1 MARTADIKVT
11 LADGAVARV
20 RVEAP
25 EGVADAPGT
34 PFGMTYEPAPVLALA
49 DDGFAE
55 DAARDLASLGR
66 SVASVSCEAREL
78 EGSDVAEAMSALGV
92 TQAHLLAG
100 GAGTRA
106 ARSLAEKSPH
116 RALSVACREEGEDG
130 SAFVRRA
137 AHTMDEAEPVRR
149 HRPLVVFED
158 GVAHVAPQI
167 EGVLVRTATLADEP
181 AILAMYDHLLDSC
194 DVPGQETCGWLR
206 GFWPL
211 PDDVSRRLHGG
222 VTRVAIDAG
231 EGEVDAHGESD
242 ASDAGPA
249 VLGAMSLDGDFGL
262 PGAEPDWEP
271 LRPGEFLTCHL
282 LATDPAARGRGVA
295 TALLAE
301 YAREAIARGCKALRI
316 NTSPESLSNRLYR
329 ELGFTLHAP
338 QWFPYEGLPI
348 TGWTNVYELRLDGP
362 AGGGEPA
369 APGMPVAADEPDASC
384 GSGVLDEPVVARE
397 SGVLDEPAAACEL
410 AAARESAA
418 AAEGSSACTLSDI
431 DFFGDDALCQRLVRA
446 SAWLLIGGA
455 ALAVALSV
463 VAGTGVIEEMRAL
476 PGDWGAAMWPL
487 AMAALS
493 AVALPVHEL
502 VHALFMRVLGGP
514 GTRVSFGYQAGML
527 YAGCPGLVLSKP
539 RFVVV
544 LLAPTVLVT
553 AALLGLGLVLGY
565 PFMTLWAAV
574 LHLSGCSGD
583 ILAAGTIL
591 RERACTHCRDTERG
605 IELLCERVG

>member
-11 LADGAVARV
+11 LADGAVACV
-20 RVEAP
+20 SVEAP

-34 PFGMTYEPAPVLALA
+34 PFGMTYEPAPVLALV
-49 DDGFAE
+49 DDGLAE

-66 SVASVSCEAREL
+66 SVATVSCEAREL

-92 TQAHLLAG
+92 TQAHLLVG
-100 GAGTRA
+100 GAGARA
-106 ARSLAEKSPH
+106 ARSLTEKSPH
-116 RALSVACREEGEDG
+116 RALSVACREEGEDA

-137 AHTMDEAEPVRR
+137 ARAMDEVEPVRR

-158 GVAHVAPQI
+158 GAAHVAPQV

-194 DVPGQETCGWLR
+194 DVPGRETCGWLR

-211 PDDVSRRLHGG
+211 PDDVSRRLHEG
-222 VTRVAIDAG
+222 VTWVAVDAG
-231 EGEVDAHGESD
+231 EGEADARRESG
-242 ASDAGPA
+242 ASDADPA
-249 VLGAMSLDGDFGL
+249 ILGAMSLDGDFGL
-262 PGAEPDWEP
+262 PGVEPDWEP
-271 LRPGEFLTCHL
+271 LGPGEFLTCHL

-362 AGGGEPA
+362 AEGGEPA
-369 APGMPVAADEPDASC
+369 APGMPVAADEPVASC
-384 GSGVLDEPVVARE
+384 GSGVLDELVTVC
-397 SGVLDEPAAACEL
+397 GPAAPCEP

-418 AAEGSSACTLSDI
+418 AAEGSSSRTLGDI
-431 DFFGDDALCQRLVRA
+431 DFFGDDALRQRLVRA

-455 ALAVALSV
+455 ALAVVLSV

-476 PGDWGAAMWPL
+476 PGDWGPALWPL

-493 AVALPVHEL
+493 VVALPVHEL

-514 GTRVSFGYQAGML
+514 GTRVSFGCQAGML
-527 YAGCPGLVLSKP
+527 YAGCPGLVLSKA
-539 RFVVV
+539 RFVAV

-583 ILAAGTIL
+583 ILAAGAIL

-605 IELLCERVG
+605 VELLCERVG

>member
-11 LADGAVARV
+11 LADGAAARV

-25 EGVADAPGT
+25 ESVADAPGT
-34 PFGMTYEPAPVLALA
+34 PFGMTYEPAPVVALA

-66 SVASVSCEAREL
+66 SVATVSCEAREL
-78 EGSDVAEAMSALGV
+78 EGPDVAEAMSALGV

-100 GAGTRA
+100 DAGARA
-106 ARSLAEKSPH
+106 ARSLTEKNPH
-116 RALSVACREEGEDG
+116 RALSVACREEGEDA
-130 SAFVRRA
+130 SAFVRRV
-137 AHTMDEAEPVRR
+137 AHAMDEAEPVRR

-158 GVAHVAPQI
+158 GAAHVAPQI
-167 EGVLVRTATLADEP
+167 EGVLVRPATLADEP

-211 PDDVSRRLHGG
+211 PDDVSRRLHEG
-222 VTRVAIDAG
+222 VTWVAVDAG
-231 EGEVDAHGESD
+231 EGEADARGEGDSSG
-242 ASDAGPA
+242 AAPA

-262 PGAEPDWEP
+262 PGTEPDWEP
-271 LRPGEFLTCHL
+271 LGPGEFLTCHL

-301 YAREAIARGCKALRI
+301 YTREAIARGCKALRI

-338 QWFPYEGLPI
+338 QWFPYEGLSI
-348 TGWTNVYELRLDGP
+348 TGWTNVYELRLD
-362 AGGGEPA
+362 
-369 APGMPVAADEPDASC
+369 
-384 GSGVLDEPVVARE
+384 
-397 SGVLDEPAAACEL
+397 
-410 AAARESAA
+410 A
-418 AAEGSSACTLSDI
+418 AAEGSPMRTLGDI
-431 DFFGDDALCQRLVRA
+431 DFFGDDALRQRLVRA

-463 VAGTGVIEEMRAL
+463 VTGTGVIEEMRAL

-493 AVALPVHEL
+493 VVALPVHEL

-539 RFVVV
+539 RFVTV
-544 LLAPTVLVT
+544 LLAPAVLVT
-553 AALLGLGLVLGY
+553 AALLGLGLALGY

-583 ILAAGTIL
+583 ILAAAAIL
-591 RERACTHCRDTERG
+591 RERSCTHCRDTERG
-605 IELLCERVG
+605 VELLCKRVG

>member
-11 LADGAVARV
+11 LANGAVARV

-49 DDGFAE
+49 DDELAE
-55 DAARDLASLGR
+55 DVARGLVSLGR
-66 SVASVSCEAREL
+66 SVATVSCEAREL
-78 EGSDVAEAMSALGV
+78 EGPDVAEAMSVLGV

-100 GAGTRA
+100 GAGARA

-116 RALSVACREEGEDG
+116 RALSVACREEGEDA

-137 AHTMDEAEPVRR
+137 ARAMDETEPVRR

-158 GVAHVAPQI
+158 GVAHVVPQI

-211 PDDVSRRLHGG
+211 PDDVSRRLREG
-222 VTRVAIDAG
+222 VTWVAVDAG
-231 EGEVDAHGESD
+231 EGEADARGEGD

-271 LRPGEFLTCHL
+271 LGPGEFLTCHL

-301 YAREAIARGCKALRI
+301 YAREAIARGCKALRL

-329 ELGFTLHAP
+329 ELGFVLHAP

-362 AGGGEPA
+362 AESGEPA
-369 APGMPVAADEPDASC
+369 APGMPVAAGEPDASC
-384 GSGVLDEPVVARE
+384 GSGVLDEPSAACE
-397 SGVLDEPAAACEL
+397 SAAPCEPAAVTE
-410 AAARESAA
+410 ES
-418 AAEGSSACTLSDI
+418 STRTLGDI
-431 DFFGDDALCQRLVRA
+431 DFFGDDALRQRLVRA

-476 PGDWGAAMWPL
+476 PGGGGGALWPL

-493 AVALPVHEL
+493 VAALPVHEL

-539 RFVVV
+539 RFVAV
-544 LLAPTVLVT
+544 LLAPAVLVT

-583 ILAAGTIL
+583 ILAAGAIL

-605 IELLCERVG
+605 VELLCERVG

>member
-11 LADGAVARV
+11 LADGVVARV
-20 RVEAP
+20 SVEAP

-34 PFGMTYEPAPVLALA
+34 PFGVTYEPAPVVALV
-49 DDGFAE
+49 DDGLAE
-55 DAARDLASLGR
+55 DAARGLASLGR
-66 SVASVSCEAREL
+66 SVATVSCEAREL
-78 EGSDVAEAMSALGV
+78 EGPDVAEAMSALGV

-106 ARSLAEKSPH
+106 ARSLAERGPH
-116 RALSVACREEGEDG
+116 RTLSVACREEGEDA
-130 SAFVRRA
+130 SAFMRRA
-137 AHTMDEAEPVRR
+137 ARAMDEAEPSRR

-158 GVAHVAPQI
+158 GAAHVAPRV
-167 EGVLVRTATLADEP
+167 EGVLVRPATLADEP
-181 AILAMYDHLLDSC
+181 AALAMYDHLLDSC
-194 DVPGQETCGWLR
+194 DVPGRETCGWRR

-211 PDDVSRRLHGG
+211 PDDVSRRLREG
-222 VTRVAIDAG
+222 TTWVAVDVG
-231 EGEVDAHGESD
+231 EGDPDARWESD

-262 PGAEPDWEP
+262 PGAEPDWE
-271 LRPGEFLTCHL
+271 LLEPGEFLTCHL
-282 LATDPAARGRGVA
+282 LATDPAARGHGVA

-316 NTSPESLSNRLYR
+316 NTSPESLSNRLYH

-362 AGGGEPA
+362 TEGGESA
-369 APGMPVAADEPDASC
+369 APGAP
-384 GSGVLDEPVVARE
+384 R
-397 SGVLDEPAAACEL
+397 EPAAATGGPSV
-410 AAARESAA
+410 R
-418 AAEGSSACTLSDI
+418 TLGDI
-431 DFFGDDALCQRLVRA
+431 DFFGDAALRQRLVRV
-446 SAWLLIGGA
+446 SVWLLLGGA
-455 ALAVALSV
+455 ALAVTLSV
-463 VAGTGVIEEMRAL
+463 VAGVGVIEEMLAL
-476 PGDWGAAMWPL
+476 PGDWGAVMWPL
-487 AMAALS
+487 AMIALS
-493 AVALPVHEL
+493 VVALPVHEL
-502 VHALFMRVLGGP
+502 VHALLMRVLGGP

-539 RFVVV
+539 RFVAV
-544 LLAPTVLVT
+544 LLAPAVLVT

-565 PFMTLWAAV
+565 PFMTIWAAV

-583 ILAAGTIL
+583 ILAADAIL

-605 IELLCERVG
+605 VELLCGRVG

>member
-11 LADGAVARV
+11 LANGAVARV
-20 RVEAP
+20 CVEAP

-49 DDGFAE
+49 DDGLAE
-55 DAARDLASLGR
+55 DIARDLASLGR
-66 SVASVSCEAREL
+66 SVASMSCEAREL
-78 EGSDVAEAMSALGV
+78 EGPDVAEAMSALGV

-100 GAGTRA
+100 GAGARV
-106 ARSLAEKSPH
+106 ARSFAEESPH
-116 RALSVACREEGEDG
+116 RALSVACREEGEDA

-137 AHTMDEAEPVRR
+137 ARAMDEAEPVRR

-158 GVAHVAPQI
+158 GVARVAPQI
-167 EGVLVRTATLADEP
+167 EGILVRPATLADEP

-194 DVPGQETCGWLR
+194 DVPGRETCGWLR

-211 PDDVSRRLHGG
+211 PDDVSRRLHEG
-222 VTRVAIDAG
+222 VTWVAVDVGEDEADARR
-231 EGEVDAHGESD
+231 ESD
-242 ASDAGPA
+242 ASDAAPA

-271 LRPGEFLTCHL
+271 LGPGEFLTCHL
-282 LATDPAARGRGVA
+282 LATDPVARGRGVA

-362 AGGGEPA
+362 AEGGEPA
-369 APGMPVAADEPDASC
+369 APGMSVAADEPAASC
-384 GSGVLDEPVVARE
+384 G
-397 SGVLDEPAAACEL
+397 SGVLDEPAAACEP
-410 AAARESAA
+410 AAPCEPAAVTEES
-418 AAEGSSACTLSDI
+418 STRTLGDI
-431 DFFGDDALCQRLVRA
+431 DFFGDDALRQRLVRA

-476 PGDWGAAMWPL
+476 PGDWGAALWPL

-493 AVALPVHEL
+493 VAALPVHEL

-539 RFVVV
+539 RFVAV

-583 ILAAGTIL
+583 ILAAGAIL
-591 RERACTHCRDTERG
+591 RERACTQCRDTERG
-605 IELLCERVG
+605 VELLCERVG

>member
-11 LADGAVARV
+11 LAYGAVARV
-20 RVEAP
+20 SVEAP

-34 PFGMTYEPAPVLALA
+34 PFGVTYEPAPVVALV
-49 DDGFAE
+49 DDGLAE
-55 DAARDLASLGR
+55 AAARDLASLGR
-66 SVASVSCEAREL
+66 SVATVSCEAREL

-106 ARSLAEKSPH
+106 ARSLAERSPH
-116 RALSVACREEGEDG
+116 RALSVACREEGEDA
-130 SAFVRRA
+130 SAFVRRS
-137 AHTMDEAEPVRR
+137 AHAMDEAEPSRR
-149 HRPLVVFED
+149 HRPLVEFED
-158 GVAHVAPQI
+158 GAARVAPRV
-167 EGVLVRTATLADEP
+167 EGVLVRPATLADEP
-181 AILAMYDHLLDSC
+181 AALAMYDHLLDSC
-194 DVPGQETCGWLR
+194 NVPGRETCGWRR

-211 PDDVSRRLHGG
+211 PDDVSRRLREGA
-222 VTRVAIDAG
+222 TWVAVDAG
-231 EGEVDAHGESD
+231 EGEADARRESD

-271 LRPGEFLTCHL
+271 LGPGGFLTCHL
-282 LATDPAARGRGVA
+282 LATDPAARGHGVA

-316 NTSPESLSNRLYR
+316 NTSPESLSNCLYH

-362 AGGGEPA
+362 AESGEPDAPA
-369 APGMPVAADEPDASC
+369 AP
-384 GSGVLDEPVVARE
+384 R
-397 SGVLDEPAAACEL
+397 EPAAATGEPS
-410 AAARESAA
+410 AR
-418 AAEGSSACTLSDI
+418 TLGDI
-431 DFFGDDALCQRLVRA
+431 DFFGDDALRQRLVYV
-446 SAWLLIGGA
+446 SVWLLLGGA
-455 ALAVALSV
+455 ALAVTLSV
-463 VAGTGVIEEMRAL
+463 VAGAGVIEEMLAL
-476 PGDWGAAMWPL
+476 PGDWGAVMWPL
-487 AMAALS
+487 AVIALS
-493 AVALPVHEL
+493 VVALPVHEL
-502 VHALFMRVLGGP
+502 VHALLMRVLGGP

-539 RFVVV
+539 RFVAV
-544 LLAPTVLVT
+544 LLAPAVLVT

-565 PFMTLWAAV
+565 PFMTIWAAV

-583 ILAAGTIL
+583 ILAAGSIL

-605 IELLCERVG
+605 VELLCGRVG

>member
-11 LADGAVARV
+11 LADGAVVCV

-34 PFGMTYEPAPVLALA
+34 PFGMTYEPAPVVVLA
-49 DDGFAE
+49 DDELAE

-66 SVASVSCEAREL
+66 SVATVSCEAREL
-78 EGSDVAEAMSALGV
+78 EGPDVAEAMSALGV

-100 GAGTRA
+100 GSGTRA
-106 ARSLAEKSPH
+106 VRSLAEKSPH
-116 RALSVACREEGEDG
+116 RALSVACREEGEDA

-137 AHTMDEAEPVRR
+137 ARAMDEAEPSRR

-158 GVAHVAPQI
+158 GTAHVAPRV
-167 EGVLVRTATLADEP
+167 EGVLVRPATLADEP

-194 DVPGQETCGWLR
+194 DVPGRETCGWLR

-211 PDDVSRRLHGG
+211 PDDVSRRLHEG
-222 VTRVAIDAG
+222 VTWVAVDVGEDEADARR
-231 EGEVDAHGESD
+231 ESD
-242 ASDAGPA
+242 ASDAGLA

-262 PGAEPDWEP
+262 PGTEPDWEQ
-271 LRPGEFLTCHL
+271 LGPGEFLTCHL

-348 TGWTNVYELRLDGP
+348 TGWTNVYELCLDGP
-362 AGGGEPA
+362 AEGSEPA
-369 APGMPVAADEPDASC
+369 APSMPVAAGESDASC
-384 GSGVLDEPVVARE
+384 GSGVLDEPSAACE
-397 SGVLDEPAAACEL
+397 SAAPCEPAAATE
-410 AAARESAA
+410 E
-418 AAEGSSACTLSDI
+418 SSARTLGDI
-431 DFFGDDALCQRLVRA
+431 DFFGDDALRQRLVRT

-476 PGDWGAAMWPL
+476 PGDWGAALWPL
-487 AMAALS
+487 AMVALS
-493 AVALPVHEL
+493 VVALPVHEL

-539 RFVVV
+539 RFVAV

-583 ILAAGTIL
+583 ILAAGAIL

-605 IELLCERVG
+605 VELLCERVG

>member
-34 PFGMTYEPAPVLALA
+34 PFGVTYEPAPVFALV
-49 DDGFAE
+49 DDGLAE

-78 EGSDVAEAMSALGV
+78 EGPDVAEAMSALGV

-106 ARSLAEKSPH
+106 ARSLAERSPH
-116 RALSVACREEGEDG
+116 RALSVACRKEGEDA

-137 AHTMDEAEPVRR
+137 AHAMDEAEPVRR

-211 PDDVSRRLHGG
+211 PDDVSRRLHEG
-222 VTRVAIDAG
+222 VTWVAVDAG

-242 ASDAGPA
+242 ASDAGLA

-348 TGWTNVYELRLDGP
+348 TGWTNVYELRLDGL
-362 AGGGEPA
+362 AEGDEPA
-369 APGMPVAADEPDASC
+369 VLGMPVAADEPIASC
-384 GSGVLDEPVVARE
+384 GPGVLDEPVA
-397 SGVLDEPAAACEL
+397 SCEPAAA
-410 AAARESAA
+410 REPAA
-418 AAEGSSACTLSDI
+418 AAEGSPTRTLGDI
-431 DFFGDDALCQRLVRA
+431 DFFGDDALCQRLARA

-455 ALAVALSV
+455 VLAVALSV

-493 AVALPVHEL
+493 VVALPVHEL

-527 YAGCPGLVLSKP
+527 YAGCPGLVLSKS
-539 RFVVV
+539 RFVVI

-583 ILAAGTIL
+583 ILAAGAIL

-605 IELLCERVG
+605 VELLCERVG

>member
-34 PFGMTYEPAPVLALA
+34 PFGMTHEPAPVLALT
-49 DDGFAE
+49 DDELAE
-55 DAARDLASLGR
+55 DAACDLASLGR
-66 SVASVSCEAREL
+66 SVATVSCEAREL
-78 EGSDVAEAMSALGV
+78 EGPDVAEAMSALGV

-100 GAGTRA
+100 GTGARA

-116 RALSVACREEGEDG
+116 RALSVACREEGEDA

-137 AHTMDEAEPVRR
+137 VRAMDEAEPTRR

-158 GVAHVAPQI
+158 GAAHVAPRV

-211 PDDVSRRLHGG
+211 PDDVSRRLHEG
-222 VTRVAIDAG
+222 VTWVAVDAG
-231 EGEVDAHGESD
+231 EGEADAHRESD

-249 VLGAMSLDGDFGL
+249 ILGAMSLDGDFGL

-271 LRPGEFLTCHL
+271 LGPGEFLTCHL

-362 AGGGEPA
+362 AEGGEPA
-369 APGMPVAADEPDASC
+369 APGMPVAADEPVAAC
-384 GSGVLDEPVVARE
+384 GSGVL
-397 SGVLDEPAAACEL
+397 GKPAAACE
-410 AAARESAA
+410 SAA
-418 AAEGSSACTLSDI
+418 PCEPAAVTEGSSARTLGDI
-431 DFFGDDALCQRLVRA
+431 DFFGDDALRQRLVRA
-446 SAWLLIGGA
+446 SVWLLIGGA
-455 ALAVALSV
+455 ALAVVLSV
-463 VAGTGVIEEMRAL
+463 VADTGVIEEMRAL
-476 PGDWGAAMWPL
+476 PGDWDAAMWPL

-493 AVALPVHEL
+493 VVALPVHEL

-539 RFVVV
+539 RFVAV

-583 ILAAGTIL
+583 ILAAGAIL

-605 IELLCERVG
+605 VELLCERVG

>member
-34 PFGMTYEPAPVLALA
+34 PFGMTYEPAPVVALA
-49 DDGFAE
+49 DDGLAE
-55 DAARDLASLGR
+55 DVARDLASLGR
-66 SVASVSCEAREL
+66 SVATVSCEARVL
-78 EGSDVAEAMSALGV
+78 EGPDVAEAMSALGA
-92 TQAHLLAG
+92 TQAHLLAE
-100 GAGTRA
+100 GAGARA

-116 RALSVACREEGEDG
+116 RALSVVCREEGEDT

-137 AHTMDEAEPVRR
+137 ARAMDEAEPVRR

-158 GVAHVAPQI
+158 GAAHVTPRV

-211 PDDVSRRLHGG
+211 PDDVSRRLHEG
-222 VTRVAIDAG
+222 VTWVAVDAE
-231 EGEVDAHGESD
+231 EGEADAHGEGDS
-242 ASDAGPA
+242 SGAGPA

-271 LRPGEFLTCHL
+271 LDPGEFLTCHL

-362 AGGGEPA
+362 AESGEPA
-369 APGMPVAADEPDASC
+369 VPAAPREPVAACEP
-384 GSGVLDEPVVARE
+384 
-397 SGVLDEPAAACEL
+397 GVLDEPAAPCEP
-410 AAARESAA
+410 AAATGESPMH
-418 AAEGSSACTLSDI
+418 TLGDI
-431 DFFGDDALCQRLVRA
+431 DFFGDDALRQRLVRA

-463 VAGTGVIEEMRAL
+463 VAGAGVIEEMRAL

-493 AVALPVHEL
+493 IVALPVHEL

-539 RFVVV
+539 RFVTV
-544 LLAPTVLVT
+544 LLAPAVLVT
-553 AALLGLGLVLGY
+553 AALLGLGLALGY

-583 ILAAGTIL
+583 ILAAGAIL

-605 IELLCERVG
+605 VELLCERVG

>member
-1 MARTADIKVT
+1 M
-11 LADGAVARV
+11 

-34 PFGMTYEPAPVLALA
+34 PFGMTYEPAPVVALV
-49 DDGFAE
+49 DDGLAE
-55 DAARDLASLGR
+55 DIARDLASLGR

-78 EGSDVAEAMSALGV
+78 EGPDVAEAMSALGV

-100 GAGTRA
+100 GAGARA

-116 RALSVACREEGEDG
+116 RALSVACREEGEDA

-137 AHTMDEAEPVRR
+137 ARAMDEAEPSRR

-158 GVAHVAPQI
+158 GTAHVAPRV
-167 EGVLVRTATLADEP
+167 EGVLVRPATLADEP

-194 DVPGQETCGWLR
+194 DVPGRETCGWLR

-211 PDDVSRRLHGG
+211 PDDVSRRLHEG
-222 VTRVAIDAG
+222 VTWVAVDVG
-231 EGEVDAHGESD
+231 EGEADPRRESD

-271 LRPGEFLTCHL
+271 LGPGEFLTCHL
-282 LATDPAARGRGVA
+282 LATDPVARGRGVA

-362 AGGGEPA
+362 AEGGEPA
-369 APGMPVAADEPDASC
+369 APSMAVAADEPVASC
-384 GSGVLDEPVVARE
+384 GSAAACDPAAPR
-397 SGVLDEPAAACEL
+397 EPAAAT
-410 AAARESAA
+410 
-418 AAEGSSACTLSDI
+418 EGSSARTLGDI
-431 DFFGDDALCQRLVRA
+431 DFFGDDALRQRLVRA
-446 SAWLLIGGA
+446 SARLLIGGA

-463 VAGTGVIEEMRAL
+463 VTGTGVIEEMRAL
-476 PGDWGAAMWPL
+476 PGDWGAALWPL

-493 AVALPVHEL
+493 VAALPVHEL

-539 RFVVV
+539 RFVAV

-583 ILAAGTIL
+583 ILAAGAIL

-605 IELLCERVG
+605 VELLCERVG

>member
-20 RVEAP
+20 SVEAP
-25 EGVADAPGT
+25 EGVANAPGT
-34 PFGMTYEPAPVLALA
+34 PFGVTYEPAPVVALV
-49 DDGFAE
+49 DDGLAE
-55 DAARDLASLGR
+55 AAARDLVSLRR

-78 EGSDVAEAMSALGV
+78 EGSDVAEVMSALGV
-92 TQAHLLAG
+92 TQAHLMAG

-106 ARSLAEKSPH
+106 ARSLAERSPH
-116 RALSVACREEGEDG
+116 RALSVACLEEGEDA
-130 SAFVRRA
+130 SAFVRRS
-137 AHTMDEAEPVRR
+137 AHAMDEAEPSRR

-158 GVAHVAPQI
+158 GAAHVAPRVG
-167 EGVLVRTATLADEP
+167 GVLVRPATLADEP
-181 AILAMYDHLLDSC
+181 AALAMYDHLLDSC
-194 DVPGQETCGWLR
+194 DVPGRETCGWRR

-211 PDDVSRRLHGG
+211 PDDVSRRLREG
-222 VTRVAIDAG
+222 VTWVAVDAG
-231 EGEVDAHGESD
+231 KGKADARREGDVSG
-242 ASDAGPA
+242 AGPA

-271 LRPGEFLTCHL
+271 LGPGEFLTCHL

-316 NTSPESLSNRLYR
+316 NTSPESLSNCLYH

-362 AGGGEPA
+362 AESGEPDAPGAAAASRELAAPA
-369 APGMPVAADEPDASC
+369 AP
-384 GSGVLDEPVVARE
+384 R
-397 SGVLDEPAAACEL
+397 EPAAATGEPS
-410 AAARESAA
+410 AR
-418 AAEGSSACTLSDI
+418 TLGDI
-431 DFFGDDALCQRLVRA
+431 DFFGDDALRQRLVYV
-446 SAWLLIGGA
+446 SVWLLLGGA
-455 ALAVALSV
+455 ALAVTLSV
-463 VAGTGVIEEMRAL
+463 VAGAGVIEEMLAL
-476 PGDWGAAMWPL
+476 PGDWGAVMWPL
-487 AMAALS
+487 AMIALS
-493 AVALPVHEL
+493 VAALPVHEL
-502 VHALFMRVLGGP
+502 VHALLMRVLGGP

-539 RFVVV
+539 RFVAV
-544 LLAPTVLVT
+544 LLAPAVLVT

-565 PFMTLWAAV
+565 PFMTIWAAV

-583 ILAAGTIL
+583 ILAAGSIL

-605 IELLCERVG
+605 VELLCGRVG

>member
-20 RVEAP
+20 SVEAP

-34 PFGMTYEPAPVLALA
+34 PFGVTYEPAPVVALV
-49 DDGFAE
+49 DDGLAE
-55 DAARDLASLGR
+55 DAARGLASLGR
-66 SVASVSCEAREL
+66 SVATVSCEAREL
-78 EGSDVAEAMSALGV
+78 EGPDVAEAMSALGV

-106 ARSLAEKSPH
+106 ARSLAERGPH
-116 RALSVACREEGEDG
+116 RTLSVACREEGEDA
-130 SAFVRRA
+130 SAFVRLAARA
-137 AHTMDEAEPVRR
+137 MDEAEPSRR

-158 GVAHVAPQI
+158 GAAHVAPRV
-167 EGVLVRTATLADEP
+167 EGVLVRPATLADEP
-181 AILAMYDHLLDSC
+181 AALAMYDHLLDSC
-194 DVPGQETCGWLR
+194 DVTGRETCGWRR

-211 PDDVSRRLHGG
+211 PDDVSRRLREG
-222 VTRVAIDAG
+222 TTWVAVDVG
-231 EGEVDAHGESD
+231 EGDPDARRESD

-262 PGAEPDWEP
+262 PVAEPDWE
-271 LRPGEFLTCHL
+271 LLEPGEFLTCHL
-282 LATDPAARGRGVA
+282 LATDPAARGHGVA

-316 NTSPESLSNRLYR
+316 NTSPESLSNCLYH

-362 AGGGEPA
+362 TEGGESAAPGAPREPA
-369 APGMPVAADEPDASC
+369 APRELDAPAAP
-384 GSGVLDEPVVARE
+384 R
-397 SGVLDEPAAACEL
+397 EPAAATGGPSV
-410 AAARESAA
+410 R
-418 AAEGSSACTLSDI
+418 TLGDI
-431 DFFGDDALCQRLVRA
+431 DFFGDAALRQRLVRV
-446 SAWLLIGGA
+446 SVWLLLGGA
-455 ALAVALSV
+455 ALAVTLSV
-463 VAGTGVIEEMRAL
+463 VAGAGVIEEMMAL
-476 PGDWGAAMWPL
+476 PGDWGAVMWPL
-487 AMAALS
+487 AMIALS
-493 AVALPVHEL
+493 VVALPVHEL
-502 VHALFMRVLGGP
+502 VHALLMRVLGGP

-539 RFVVV
+539 RFVAV
-544 LLAPTVLVT
+544 LLAPAVLVT

-565 PFMTLWAAV
+565 PFMTIWAAV

-583 ILAAGTIL
+583 ILAADAIL

-605 IELLCERVG
+605 VELLCGRVG

>member
-11 LADGAVARV
+11 FADGAVARV

-34 PFGMTYEPAPVLALA
+34 PFGVTYEPTPVFALV
-49 DDGFAE
+49 DDELAE

-66 SVASVSCEAREL
+66 SVATVSCEAREL
-78 EGSDVAEAMSALGV
+78 VGSDVAEAMSALGV

-100 GAGTRA
+100 DAGTRA
-106 ARSLAEKSPH
+106 ARSLAERSPH
-116 RALSVACREEGEDG
+116 RALSVACREEGEDA
-130 SAFVRRA
+130 SAFVHRA
-137 AHTMDEAEPVRR
+137 ARAMDEAEPVRR

-158 GVAHVAPQI
+158 GAAHVAPQV

-194 DVPGQETCGWLR
+194 DVPGRETCGWLR

-211 PDDVSRRLHGG
+211 PDDVSRRLHEG
-222 VTRVAIDAG
+222 VTWVAVGAR
-231 EGEVDAHGESD
+231 EGEAVARREGD
-242 ASDAGPA
+242 ASDAAPA

-271 LRPGEFLTCHL
+271 LGSGEFLACHL
-282 LATDPAARGRGVA
+282 LATDPAARGHGVA

-301 YAREAIARGCKALRI
+301 YAREAIARGCKVLRI

-362 AGGGEPA
+362 AEGSKPA
-369 APGMPVAADEPDASC
+369 APGMPVAADEPVASC
-384 GSGVLDEPVVARE
+384 GSGVF
-397 SGVLDEPAAACEL
+397 DEPAAAC
-410 AAARESAA
+410 ESAA
-418 AAEGSSACTLSDI
+418 AAEGSPTRTLGDI
-431 DFFGDDALCQRLVRA
+431 DFFGDDALRQRLVRA

-455 ALAVALSV
+455 ALAVVLSV

-487 AMAALS
+487 AMATLS
-493 AVALPVHEL
+493 VVALPVHEL

-527 YAGCPGLVLSKP
+527 YAGCPGLVLSKA
-539 RFVVV
+539 RFVAV

-583 ILAAGTIL
+583 ILAAGAIL

>member
-1 MARTADIKVT
+1 MTRTADIKVT
-11 LADGAVARV
+11 LADGAAARV
-20 RVEAP
+20 RVEVP

-34 PFGMTYEPAPVLALA
+34 PFGMTYEPAPVVALA

-66 SVASVSCEAREL
+66 SVATVSCEAREL
-78 EGSDVAEAMSALGV
+78 EGPDVAEAMSALGV

-100 GAGTRA
+100 DAGARA
-106 ARSLAEKSPH
+106 ARSLTEKSPH
-116 RALSVACREEGEDG
+116 RALSVACREEGEDA
-130 SAFVRRA
+130 SAFARRA
-137 AHTMDEAEPVRR
+137 ARAMDEAEPMRR

-158 GVAHVAPQI
+158 GAAHVAPQI
-167 EGVLVRTATLADEP
+167 GGVLVRPATLADEP

-211 PDDVSRRLHGG
+211 PDDVSHRLHEG
-222 VTRVAIDAG
+222 VTWVAVDAG
-231 EGEVDAHGESD
+231 EGEADDRGGSD
-242 ASDAGPA
+242 ASGAAPA

-271 LRPGEFLTCHL
+271 LGPGEFLTCHL

-362 AGGGEPA
+362 AEGGEPA
-369 APGMPVAADEPDASC
+369 APGMPVAADEPVASC
-384 GSGVLDEPVVARE
+384 GSGVFDEPV
-397 SGVLDEPAAACEL
+397 AACEL
-410 AAARESAA
+410 AAARESATA
-418 AAEGSSACTLSDI
+418 AGGSPTRILGDI

-493 AVALPVHEL
+493 VVALPVHEL

-527 YAGCPGLVLSKP
+527 YAGCPGLVLSKA
-539 RFVVV
+539 RFVAV

-553 AALLGLGLVLGY
+553 AALLGLGLVFGY

-583 ILAAGTIL
+583 ILAAGAIL

>member
-11 LADGAVARV
+11 LADDAVARV

-34 PFGMTYEPAPVLALA
+34 PFGMTYEPAPVVALV
-49 DDGFAE
+49 DDGLAE
-55 DAARDLASLGR
+55 DIARDLASLGR

-78 EGSDVAEAMSALGV
+78 EGPDVAEAMSALGV

-100 GAGTRA
+100 GAGARA
-106 ARSLAEKSPH
+106 ARSLAKKSPH
-116 RALSVACREEGEDG
+116 RVLSVACREEGEDA

-137 AHTMDEAEPVRR
+137 ARAMDEAEPTRR

-158 GVAHVAPQI
+158 GAAHVAPRV

-211 PDDVSRRLHGG
+211 PDDVSRRLHEG
-222 VTRVAIDAG
+222 VTWVAVDAG
-231 EGEVDAHGESD
+231 EGEADAHRESD

-271 LRPGEFLTCHL
+271 LGPGEFLTCHL

-362 AGGGEPA
+362 AEGGEPA
-369 APGMPVAADEPDASC
+369 APGMPAAADEPAAPCESAAAC
-384 GSGVLDEPVVARE
+384 EPAAPC
-397 SGVLDEPAAACEL
+397 EPAAATE
-410 AAARESAA
+410 ES
-418 AAEGSSACTLSDI
+418 STRTLGDI
-431 DFFGDDALCQRLVRA
+431 DFFGDDALRQRLVRA

-476 PGDWGAAMWPL
+476 PGDWDAAMWPL

-493 AVALPVHEL
+493 VVALPVHEL

-539 RFVVV
+539 RFVAV

-583 ILAAGTIL
+583 ILAAGAIL

-605 IELLCERVG
+605 VELLCERVG

>member
-11 LADGAVARV
+11 LANGAVARV

-49 DDGFAE
+49 DDELAE

-66 SVASVSCEAREL
+66 SVATVSCEAREL

-100 GAGTRA
+100 GAGARA
-106 ARSLAEKSPH
+106 ARSLAERSPH
-116 RALSVACREEGEDG
+116 RALSVACREEGEDA

-137 AHTMDEAEPVRR
+137 ARAMDEAEPVRR
-149 HRPLVVFED
+149 HRPLVVLED
-158 GVAHVAPQI
+158 GAAHVAPRV

-194 DVPGQETCGWLR
+194 DVPGRETCGWLR

-211 PDDVSRRLHGG
+211 PDDVSRRLREG
-222 VTRVAIDAG
+222 VTWVAVDVGKG
-231 EGEVDAHGESD
+231 EADPRRESD

-262 PGAEPDWEP
+262 PGTEPDWEP
-271 LRPGEFLTCHL
+271 LGPGEFLTCHL

-362 AGGGEPA
+362 AEGSEPA
-369 APGMPVAADEPDASC
+369 APGMPVAADELDASC
-384 GSGVLDEPVVARE
+384 GSGVLDEP
-397 SGVLDEPAAACEL
+397 
-410 AAARESAA
+410 AA
-418 AAEGSSACTLSDI
+418 AAEGSPMRTLGDI

-487 AMAALS
+487 AMIALS
-493 AVALPVHEL
+493 VVALPVHEL

-583 ILAAGTIL
+583 ILAAGAIL

>member
-1 MARTADIKVT
+1 MARTTDIKVT
-11 LADGAVARV
+11 FADGAVARV

-34 PFGMTYEPAPVLALA
+34 PFGVTYEPAPVLALA
-49 DDGFAE
+49 DDELAE
-55 DAARDLASLGR
+55 DAARDLATLGR
-66 SVASVSCEAREL
+66 SVATVSCEAREL
-78 EGSDVAEAMSALGV
+78 EGPDVTEAMSALGV

-100 GAGTRA
+100 GAGARA

-116 RALSVACREEGEDG
+116 RALSVACREEGEDV

-137 AHTMDEAEPVRR
+137 ARAMDEAEPVRR

-158 GVAHVAPQI
+158 GAAHVAPQV

-194 DVPGQETCGWLR
+194 DVPGRETCGWLR

-211 PDDVSRRLHGG
+211 PDDVSRRLREG
-222 VTRVAIDAG
+222 VTWVAVDVG
-231 EGEVDAHGESD
+231 EGEAVARGEND

-271 LRPGEFLTCHL
+271 LGPGEFLTCHL
-282 LATDPAARGRGVA
+282 LATDPASRGRGVA

-329 ELGFTLHAP
+329 ELGFVLHAP

-362 AGGGEPA
+362 AESGEPA
-369 APGMPVAADEPDASC
+369 APGMPVAAGEPAASC
-384 GSGVLDEPVVARE
+384 GSGVLDGPGAPC
-397 SGVLDEPAAACEL
+397 EPAAA
-410 AAARESAA
+410 AGESPMRAL
-418 AAEGSSACTLSDI
+418 GDI
-431 DFFGDDALCQRLVRA
+431 DFFGDDVLRQRLVRA
-446 SAWLLIGGA
+446 SVWLLIGGA

-493 AVALPVHEL
+493 VAALPVHEL

-539 RFVVV
+539 RFVAV
-544 LLAPTVLVT
+544 LLAPAVLVT

-583 ILAAGTIL
+583 ILAAGAIL

-605 IELLCERVG
+605 VELLCERVG

>member
-11 LADGAVARV
+11 LADGAVACV

-25 EGVADAPGT
+25 KGAVDAPGT
-34 PFGMTYEPAPVLALA
+34 PFGVTYEPAPVVALA
-49 DDGFAE
+49 DDGLAE
-55 DAARDLASLGR
+55 DIARDLASLGR
-66 SVASVSCEAREL
+66 SVATVSCEPREL

-100 GAGTRA
+100 GAGARA

-116 RALSVACREEGEDG
+116 RALSVACREEGEDA

-137 AHTMDEAEPVRR
+137 AHAMDEAEPVRR

-158 GVAHVAPQI
+158 GAAHVAPRV
-167 EGVLVRTATLADEP
+167 EGVLVRPATLADEP

-194 DVPGQETCGWLR
+194 DVPGRETCGWLR

-211 PDDVSRRLHGG
+211 PDDVSRRLREG
-222 VTRVAIDAG
+222 VTWVAVDVG
-231 EGEVDAHGESD
+231 EGEADARRESD

-262 PGAEPDWEP
+262 SGTEPDWEP
-271 LRPGEFLTCHL
+271 LGPGEFLTCHL
-282 LATDPAARGRGVA
+282 LATDPVARGRGVA

-362 AGGGEPA
+362 AEGGEPA
-369 APGMPVAADEPDASC
+369 APGMPVAADEPAAPC
-384 GSGVLDEPVVARE
+384 E
-397 SGVLDEPAAACEL
+397 SAAPCEPAAVTE
-410 AAARESAA
+410 ES
-418 AAEGSSACTLSDI
+418 STRTLGDI
-431 DFFGDDALCQRLVRA
+431 DFFGDDALRQRLVRA

-493 AVALPVHEL
+493 VAALPVHEL

-565 PFMTLWAAV
+565 PFMTLWAAA

-583 ILAAGTIL
+583 ILAAGAIL

-605 IELLCERVG
+605 VELLCERVG

>member
-34 PFGMTYEPAPVLALA
+34 PFGMTYEPAPVVALV
-49 DDGFAE
+49 DDGLAE
-55 DAARDLASLGR
+55 DIARDLASLGR
-66 SVASVSCEAREL
+66 SVATVSCEAREL
-78 EGSDVAEAMSALGV
+78 EGPDVAEAMSALGV
-92 TQAHLLAG
+92 TQAHLLVG
-100 GAGTRA
+100 GAGARA
-106 ARSLAEKSPH
+106 VRSLAEKSPH
-116 RALSVACREEGEDG
+116 RALSVACHEEGEDV

-137 AHTMDEAEPVRR
+137 ARAMDEAEPVRR
-149 HRPLVVFED
+149 HRPLVMLED
-158 GVAHVAPQI
+158 GAAHVAPQV
-167 EGVLVRTATLADEP
+167 EGVLVRPATLADEP

-194 DVPGQETCGWLR
+194 DVPGRETCGWLR

-211 PDDVSRRLHGG
+211 PDDVSRRLHEG
-222 VTRVAIDAG
+222 VTWVALDAG
-231 EGEVDAHGESD
+231 KGEADPRRESD

-262 PGAEPDWEP
+262 PGTEPDWEP
-271 LRPGEFLTCHL
+271 LGPGEFLTCHL
-282 LATDPAARGRGVA
+282 LATDPVARGRGVA

-362 AGGGEPA
+362 AEGGKPA
-369 APGMPVAADEPDASC
+369 APGMPVAAGESDASC
-384 GSGVLDEPVVARE
+384 GSAASCE
-397 SGVLDEPAAACEL
+397 STAACEPAAAT
-410 AAARESAA
+410 
-418 AAEGSSACTLSDI
+418 EGSSARTLGDI
-431 DFFGDDALCQRLVRA
+431 DFFGDDALRQRLVRA

-455 ALAVALSV
+455 ALAIALSV

-476 PGDWGAAMWPL
+476 PGDWGAALWPL

-493 AVALPVHEL
+493 VAALPVHEL

-539 RFVVV
+539 RFVAV

-583 ILAAGTIL
+583 ILAAGAIL
-591 RERACTHCRDTERG
+591 RERACTHCRDTEQG
-605 IELLCERVG
+605 VELLCERVG

>member
-34 PFGMTYEPAPVLALA
+34 PFGMTYEPAPVVALA
-49 DDGFAE
+49 DDGLAE
-55 DAARDLASLGR
+55 DTARDIASLGR
-66 SVASVSCEAREL
+66 SVATVSCEAREL

-100 GAGTRA
+100 GAGARA

-116 RALSVACREEGEDG
+116 RALSVACREKGEDA

-137 AHTMDEAEPVRR
+137 ARAMDEAEPMRR

-158 GVAHVAPQI
+158 GAAHVAPQV

-194 DVPGQETCGWLR
+194 DVPGRETCGWLR

-211 PDDVSRRLHGG
+211 PDDVSRRLHEG
-222 VTRVAIDAG
+222 VTWVAVDVGEDEADARR
-231 EGEVDAHGESD
+231 ESD
-242 ASDAGPA
+242 VSDAGPA

-262 PGAEPDWEP
+262 PGSEPDWEP
-271 LRPGEFLTCHL
+271 LGPGEFLTCHL

-362 AGGGEPA
+362 AEGGEPA
-369 APGMPVAADEPDASC
+369 APSMAVAADEPVASC
-384 GSGVLDEPVVARE
+384 GSAVACDPAAPR
-397 SGVLDEPAAACEL
+397 EPAAAT
-410 AAARESAA
+410 
-418 AAEGSSACTLSDI
+418 EGSSTRTLGDI
-431 DFFGDDALCQRLVRA
+431 DFFGDDALRQRLVRA
-446 SAWLLIGGA
+446 SAWLLIGGT

-476 PGDWGAAMWPL
+476 PGDWGAALWPL

-493 AVALPVHEL
+493 VAALPVHEL

-539 RFVVV
+539 RFVAV

-583 ILAAGTIL
+583 ILAAGAIL

-605 IELLCERVG
+605 VELLCERVG

>member
-1 MARTADIKVT
+1 MARTADTKVT

-20 RVEAP
+20 RVEAS
-25 EGVADAPGT
+25 EGVVDAPGT
-34 PFGMTYEPAPVLALA
+34 PFGMTYEPAPVVALA
-49 DDGFAE
+49 DDGLAE
-55 DAARDLASLGR
+55 DATRDLASLGR
-66 SVASVSCEAREL
+66 SVATVSCEAREL
-78 EGSDVAEAMSALGV
+78 EGPDVAEAMSALGV

-100 GAGTRA
+100 GASVRA

-116 RALSVACREEGEDG
+116 RALSVACREEGEDV
-130 SAFVRRA
+130 SAFARRVA
-137 AHTMDEAEPVRR
+137 RAMDEAEPVRR
-149 HRPLVVFED
+149 HRPLVVFE
-158 GVAHVAPQI
+158 GGMPRVAPKI
-167 EGVLVRTATLADEP
+167 DGVLVRPATLADEP

-211 PDDVSRRLHGG
+211 PDDVSRRLHEG
-222 VTRVAIDAG
+222 VTWVAVDAG
-231 EGEVDAHGESD
+231 EGEADARGEGD

-271 LRPGEFLTCHL
+271 LGPGEFLTCHL

-348 TGWTNVYELRLDGP
+348 TGWTNVYELRLD
-362 AGGGEPA
+362 
-369 APGMPVAADEPDASC
+369 
-384 GSGVLDEPVVARE
+384 
-397 SGVLDEPAAACEL
+397 
-410 AAARESAA
+410 A
-418 AAEGSSACTLSDI
+418 AAEGSSMRTLGDI
-431 DFFGDDALCQRLVRA
+431 DFFGDDALRQRLVRA
-446 SAWLLIGGA
+446 SVWLLIGGA
-455 ALAVALSV
+455 ALAVALSI
-463 VAGTGVIEEMRAL
+463 VAGTGVIEEMRAF

-487 AMAALS
+487 AMATLS
-493 AVALPVHEL
+493 VVALPVHEL
-502 VHALFMRVLGGP
+502 VHALFMHVLGGP

-527 YAGCPGLVLSKP
+527 YAECPGLVLSKP
-539 RFVVV
+539 RFVAV
-544 LLAPTVLVT
+544 LLAPAVLVT
-553 AALLGLGLVLGY
+553 AALLGLGLALGY

-583 ILAAGTIL
+583 ILAAGAIL
-591 RERACTHCRDTERG
+591 RERSCTHCRDTERG
-605 IELLCERVG
+605 VELLCERVG

>member
-11 LADGAVARV
+11 LADGAVVRV

-49 DDGFAE
+49 DDGLAE

-66 SVASVSCEAREL
+66 SVATVSCEAREL
-78 EGSDVAEAMSALGV
+78 EGPDVAEAMSALGV

-100 GAGTRA
+100 DAGTRA
-106 ARSLAEKSPH
+106 ARSLAERSPH
-116 RALSVACREEGEDG
+116 RALSVACREEGEDA

-137 AHTMDEAEPVRR
+137 AHAMDEAEPVRR

-211 PDDVSRRLHGG
+211 PDDVSRRLHEG
-222 VTRVAIDAG
+222 VTWVAVDAG

-242 ASDAGPA
+242 ASDAGLA

-348 TGWTNVYELRLDGP
+348 TGWTNVYELRLDGL
-362 AGGGEPA
+362 AEGDEPA
-369 APGMPVAADEPDASC
+369 VLGMPVAADEPIASC
-384 GSGVLDEPVVARE
+384 GP
-397 SGVLDEPAAACEL
+397 GVLDEPAAAYEL

-418 AAEGSSACTLSDI
+418 AAEGSPTRTLGDI

-493 AVALPVHEL
+493 VVALPVHEL

-527 YAGCPGLVLSKP
+527 YAGCPGLVLSKS
-539 RFVVV
+539 RFVVI

-583 ILAAGTIL
+583 ILAAGAIL

-605 IELLCERVG
+605 VELLCERVG

>member
-25 EGVADAPGT
+25 EGVADAPGM
-34 PFGMTYEPAPVLALA
+34 PFGMTYEPAPVVALA
-49 DDGFAE
+49 DDGLAE

-66 SVASVSCEAREL
+66 SVATVSCEAREL
-78 EGSDVAEAMSALGV
+78 EGPDVAEAMSALGV

-100 GAGTRA
+100 DAGTRA
-106 ARSLAEKSPH
+106 VRSLAERNPH
-116 RALSVACREEGEDG
+116 RALSVACREEGEDV

-137 AHTMDEAEPVRR
+137 AHAMDEAEPVRR

-158 GVAHVAPQI
+158 GAAHVASQI

-194 DVPGQETCGWLR
+194 DVPGRETCGWLR

-211 PDDVSRRLHGG
+211 PDDVSRRLHEG
-222 VTRVAIDAG
+222 VTWVAVDAG
-231 EGEVDAHGESD
+231 EGEAGAHGEGD
-242 ASDAGPA
+242 ASDVGPA

-262 PGAEPDWEP
+262 PGAEPDWEQ
-271 LRPGEFLTCHL
+271 LGPGEFLTCHL
-282 LATDPAARGRGVA
+282 LATDPVARGRGVA

-362 AGGGEPA
+362 AEGGEPA
-369 APGMPVAADEPDASC
+369 APGMPVAADEPAAPC
-384 GSGVLDEPVVARE
+384 
-397 SGVLDEPAAACEL
+397 EPAAVTE
-410 AAARESAA
+410 ES
-418 AAEGSSACTLSDI
+418 STRTLGDI
-431 DFFGDDALCQRLVRA
+431 DFFGDDALRQRLVRA

-476 PGDWGAAMWPL
+476 PGDWGAALWPL

-493 AVALPVHEL
+493 VVALPVHEL

-527 YAGCPGLVLSKP
+527 YAGCPGLVLSKA
-539 RFVVV
+539 RFVAV

-583 ILAAGTIL
+583 ILAAGAIL

-605 IELLCERVG
+605 VELLCERVR

>member
-25 EGVADAPGT
+25 EGVADAPGA
-34 PFGMTYEPAPVLALA
+34 PFGVTYEPTPVVALV
-49 DDGFAE
+49 DDELAE
-55 DAARDLASLGR
+55 DTACDLAFLGR
-66 SVASVSCEAREL
+66 SVVSVSCEAREL
-78 EGSDVAEAMSALGV
+78 EGPDVAEAMSALGV
-92 TQAHLLAG
+92 TQAHLLAADA
-100 GAGTRA
+100 GARA
-106 ARSLAEKSPH
+106 AHSLAEKSPH
-116 RALSVACREEGEDG
+116 RALSVACREEGEDA

-137 AHTMDEAEPVRR
+137 ARAMDEAEPVRR

-158 GVAHVAPQI
+158 GAAHVAPQI
-167 EGVLVRTATLADEP
+167 EGVLVRTAALADEP

-211 PDDVSRRLHGG
+211 PDDVSRRLHEG
-222 VTRVAIDAG
+222 VTWVAVDVG
-231 EGEVDAHGESD
+231 EGEADAHGEGDVSG
-242 ASDAGPA
+242 AAPA

-271 LRPGEFLTCHL
+271 LGSGEFLACHL

-301 YAREAIARGCKALRI
+301 YARKAIARGCKALRI

-362 AGGGEPA
+362 AEGDEPA
-369 APGMPVAADEPDASC
+369 APGMPVAADEPVASR
-384 GSGVLDEPVVARE
+384 GSGVLDEPVASCE
-397 SGVLDEPAAACEL
+397 PATACEPAAAT
-410 AAARESAA
+410 
-418 AAEGSSACTLSDI
+418 EGPPTRTLGDI
-431 DFFGDDALCQRLVRA
+431 DFFGDDALRQRLVRA
-446 SAWLLIGGA
+446 SAWLLIGGG

-476 PGDWGAAMWPL
+476 PGDWGAALWPL

-514 GTRVSFGYQAGML
+514 DTRVSFGYQAGML

-539 RFVVV
+539 RFVAV

-583 ILAAGTIL
+583 ILAAGAIL

-605 IELLCERVG
+605 VELLCERVG

>member
-34 PFGMTYEPAPVLALA
+34 PFGMTYEPAPVVALV
-49 DDGFAE
+49 DDGLAE
-55 DAARDLASLGR
+55 DIARDLASLGR

-78 EGSDVAEAMSALGV
+78 EGPDVAEAMSALGV

-100 GAGTRA
+100 GAGARA

-116 RALSVACREEGEDG
+116 RALSVACREEGEDA

-137 AHTMDEAEPVRR
+137 ARAMDEAEPSRR

-158 GVAHVAPQI
+158 GTAHVAPRV
-167 EGVLVRTATLADEP
+167 EGVLVRPATLADEP

-194 DVPGQETCGWLR
+194 DVPGRETCGWLR

-211 PDDVSRRLHGG
+211 PDDVSRRLHEG
-222 VTRVAIDAG
+222 VTWVAVDVG
-231 EGEVDAHGESD
+231 EGEADPRRESD

-271 LRPGEFLTCHL
+271 LGPGEFLTCHL
-282 LATDPAARGRGVA
+282 LATDPVARGRGVA

-362 AGGGEPA
+362 AEGGEPA
-369 APGMPVAADEPDASC
+369 APSMAVAADEPVASC
-384 GSGVLDEPVVARE
+384 GFAAACDPAAPR
-397 SGVLDEPAAACEL
+397 EPAAAT
-410 AAARESAA
+410 
-418 AAEGSSACTLSDI
+418 EGSSARTLGDI
-431 DFFGDDALCQRLVRA
+431 DFFGDDALRQRLVRA
-446 SAWLLIGGA
+446 SARLLIGGA

-463 VAGTGVIEEMRAL
+463 VTGTGVIEEMRAL
-476 PGDWGAAMWPL
+476 PGDWGAALWPL

-493 AVALPVHEL
+493 VAALPVHEL

-539 RFVVV
+539 RFVAV

-583 ILAAGTIL
+583 ILAAGAIL

-605 IELLCERVG
+605 VELLCERVG

>member
-1 MARTADIKVT
+1 MTRTADIKVT

-20 RVEAP
+20 HVEAP

-34 PFGMTYEPAPVLALA
+34 PFGMTYEPAPAVALA
-49 DDGFAE
+49 DDGLAE

-66 SVASVSCEAREL
+66 SVATVSCEAREL
-78 EGSDVAEAMSALGV
+78 EGSDVAEAMSALGA

-100 GAGTRA
+100 GAGARA
-106 ARSLAEKSPH
+106 ACSLAEKSPH
-116 RALSVACREEGEDG
+116 RALSVACREEREDA
-130 SAFVRRA
+130 SAFVCRA
-137 AHTMDEAEPVRR
+137 ARAMDEAEPVRR

-158 GVAHVAPQI
+158 GVAHVTPQI
-167 EGVLVRTATLADEP
+167 EGLLVRPATLADEP

-211 PDDVSRRLHGG
+211 PDDVSRRLHEG
-222 VTRVAIDAG
+222 VTWVAVDAG
-231 EGEVDAHGESD
+231 EGEVDARGESD
-242 ASDAGPA
+242 ASGAGPA

-271 LRPGEFLTCHL
+271 LGPGEFLTCHL

-301 YAREAIARGCKALRI
+301 YARDAIARGCKALRI

-362 AGGGEPA
+362 VESGEPA
-369 APGMPVAADEPDASC
+369 VSGTPCEPAATDDP
-384 GSGVLDEPVVARE
+384 GVLDEP
-397 SGVLDEPAAACEL
+397 GMPCEPAG
-410 AAARESAA
+410 ESPMR
-418 AAEGSSACTLSDI
+418 TLGDI
-431 DFFGDDALCQRLVRA
+431 DFFGDDALRQRLVRA
-446 SAWLLIGGA
+446 SVWLLIGGA
-455 ALAVALSV
+455 ALVVALSV

-476 PGDWGAAMWPL
+476 PGDRGPAMWPL

-493 AVALPVHEL
+493 VVALPVHEL

-544 LLAPTVLVT
+544 LLAPAVLVT

-583 ILAAGTIL
+583 ILAAGAIL
-591 RERACTHCRDTERG
+591 RERSCTHCRDTERG
-605 IELLCERVG
+605 VELLCERVG

>member
-34 PFGMTYEPAPVLALA
+34 PFGMTYEPAPVLALT
-49 DDGFAE
+49 DDELAE
-55 DAARDLASLGR
+55 DAACDLASLGR
-66 SVASVSCEAREL
+66 SVATVSCEAREL

-92 TQAHLLAG
+92 TQAHLLVGCAG
-100 GAGTRA
+100 ARA

-116 RALSVACREEGEDG
+116 RALSVACREEGEDA

-137 AHTMDEAEPVRR
+137 ARAMDEAEPARR

-158 GVAHVAPQI
+158 GAAHVAPQV

-194 DVPGQETCGWLR
+194 DVPGRETCGWLR

-211 PDDVSRRLHGG
+211 PDDVSRRLREG
-222 VTRVAIDAG
+222 VTWVAVDVGKG
-231 EGEVDAHGESD
+231 EADPRRESD
-242 ASDAGPA
+242 ASGAAPA

-262 PGAEPDWEP
+262 PGADPDWEP
-271 LRPGEFLTCHL
+271 LGPGEFLTCHL

-348 TGWTNVYELRLDGP
+348 TGWTNVYELRLDSP
-362 AGGGEPA
+362 AEGGESA
-369 APGMPVAADEPDASC
+369 APGMPVAADEPAAPC
-384 GSGVLDEPVVARE
+384 EPATPC
-397 SGVLDEPAAACEL
+397 EPAAACESDAPCEP
-410 AAARESAA
+410 AAVTEES
-418 AAEGSSACTLSDI
+418 STRTLGDI
-431 DFFGDDALCQRLVRA
+431 DFFGDDALRQRLVRA
-446 SAWLLIGGA
+446 SARLLIGGA

-476 PGDWGAAMWPL
+476 PGDWGAALWPL

-493 AVALPVHEL
+493 VAALPVHEL
-502 VHALFMRVLGGP
+502 GHALFMRVLGGP

-539 RFVVV
+539 RFVAV

-583 ILAAGTIL
+583 ILAAGAIL

-605 IELLCERVG
+605 VELLCERVG

>member
-34 PFGMTYEPAPVLALA
+34 PFGMTYEPAPVVALV
-49 DDGFAE
+49 DDGLAE
-55 DAARDLASLGR
+55 DIARDLASLGR

-78 EGSDVAEAMSALGV
+78 EGPDVAEAMSALGV

-100 GAGTRA
+100 GAGARA

-116 RALSVACREEGEDG
+116 RVLSVACREEGEDA

-137 AHTMDEAEPVRR
+137 ARAMDEAEPSRR

-158 GVAHVAPQI
+158 GAAHVAPQV

-194 DVPGQETCGWLR
+194 DVPGRETCGWLR

-211 PDDVSRRLHGG
+211 PDDVSRRLREG
-222 VTRVAIDAG
+222 VTWVAVDVG
-231 EGEVDAHGESD
+231 EGEADPRRESD

-262 PGAEPDWEP
+262 PGAEPDWES
-271 LRPGEFLTCHL
+271 LGPGELLTCHL

-362 AGGGEPA
+362 AEGGEPA
-369 APGMPVAADEPDASC
+369 APGMPAAADEPAAPC
-384 GSGVLDEPVVARE
+384 E
-397 SGVLDEPAAACEL
+397 SAAACEP
-410 AAARESAA
+410 AAPCEPAA
-418 AAEGSSACTLSDI
+418 AAEGSSARTLGDI
-431 DFFGDDALCQRLVRA
+431 DFFGDDALRQRLVRA

-476 PGDWGAAMWPL
+476 PGDWGAALWPL

-493 AVALPVHEL
+493 VAALPVHEL

-539 RFVVV
+539 RFVAV
-544 LLAPTVLVT
+544 LLAPAVLVT

-583 ILAAGTIL
+583 TLAAAAIL
-591 RERACTHCRDTERG
+591 RERSCTHCRDTERG
-605 IELLCERVG
+605 VELLCERVG

>member
-11 LADGAVARV
+11 LADGAAARV

-34 PFGMTYEPAPVLALA
+34 PFGMTYEPAPVVVLV

-66 SVASVSCEAREL
+66 SVATVSCEAREL
-78 EGSDVAEAMSALGV
+78 EGPDVAEAMSALGV

-100 GAGTRA
+100 AAGARA

-116 RALSVACREEGEDG
+116 RALSVACREEGEDA
-130 SAFVRRA
+130 SAFVCRA
-137 AHTMDEAEPVRR
+137 THAMDEAEPVRR

-158 GVAHVAPQI
+158 GAAHVAPQI
-167 EGVLVRTATLADEP
+167 EGVLVRPATLADEP
-181 AILAMYDHLLDSC
+181 AILAMYDHLLVSC
-194 DVPGQETCGWLR
+194 DVPGQETCGWRR

-211 PDDVSRRLHGG
+211 PDDVSRRLREG
-222 VTRVAIDAG
+222 VTWVAVDAG
-231 EGEVDAHGESD
+231 EGKADAHGGSD
-242 ASDAGPA
+242 ASGAAPA

-271 LRPGEFLTCHL
+271 LGPGEFLTCHL

-301 YAREAIARGCKALRI
+301 YTREAIARGCKALRI

-338 QWFPYEGLPI
+338 QWFPYEGLSI

-362 AGGGEPA
+362 AENGVPA
-369 APGMPVAADEPDASC
+369 V
-384 GSGVLDEPVVARE
+384 SGVPCEPTAATGE
-397 SGVLDEPAAACEL
+397 SPM
-410 AAARESAA
+410 R
-418 AAEGSSACTLSDI
+418 TLGDI
-431 DFFGDDALCQRLVRA
+431 DFFGDDTLRQRLVRA
-446 SAWLLIGGA
+446 SVWLIIGGA

-493 AVALPVHEL
+493 VVALPVHEL

-544 LLAPTVLVT
+544 LLAPAVLVT
-553 AALLGLGLVLGY
+553 AALLGLGLALGY

-591 RERACTHCRDTERG
+591 RERSCTHCRDTERG
-605 IELLCERVG
+605 VELLCKRVG

>member
-11 LADGAVARV
+11 LANGAVARV

-49 DDGFAE
+49 DDELAE
-55 DAARDLASLGR
+55 DAARDLTSLGR
-66 SVASVSCEAREL
+66 SVATVSCEAREL
-78 EGSDVAEAMSALGV
+78 EGPDVAEAMSALGV

-100 GAGTRA
+100 GAGARV
-106 ARSLAEKSPH
+106 ARSFAEESPH
-116 RALSVACREEGEDG
+116 RALSVACREKGEDA

-137 AHTMDEAEPVRR
+137 ARAMDEAEPSRR

-158 GVAHVAPQI
+158 GTAHVAPRV
-167 EGVLVRTATLADEP
+167 EGVLVRPATLADEP

-194 DVPGQETCGWLR
+194 DVPGRETCGWLR

-211 PDDVSRRLHGG
+211 PDDVSRRLHEG
-222 VTRVAIDAG
+222 VTWVAVDVG
-231 EGEVDAHGESD
+231 EGEADPRRESD

-271 LRPGEFLTCHL
+271 LGPGEFLTCHL

-362 AGGGEPA
+362 AEGGKPA
-369 APGMPVAADEPDASC
+369 APGMSVAAGEPVASC
-384 GSGVLDEPVVARE
+384 GSGVLDVPTAVC
-397 SGVLDEPAAACEL
+397 EPAAVTE
-410 AAARESAA
+410 ES
-418 AAEGSSACTLSDI
+418 STRTLGDI
-431 DFFGDDALCQRLVRA
+431 DFFGDDALRQRLVRA

-463 VAGTGVIEEMRAL
+463 VTGTGVIEEMRAL
-476 PGDWGAAMWPL
+476 PGDWGAALWPL

-493 AVALPVHEL
+493 IVALPVHEL

-514 GTRVSFGYQAGML
+514 DTRVSFGYQAGML

-539 RFVVV
+539 RFVAV

-583 ILAAGTIL
+583 ILAAGMIL
-591 RERACTHCRDTERG
+591 CERACTHCRDTERG
-605 IELLCERVG
+605 VELLCERVG

>member
-11 LADGAVARV
+11 LADGAMARV

-34 PFGMTYEPAPVLALA
+34 PFGMTYEPAPVVALA
-49 DDGFAE
+49 DDGLAE
-55 DAARDLASLGR
+55 DVVRDLASLGR
-66 SVASVSCEAREL
+66 SVATASCEAREL
-78 EGSDVAEAMSALGV
+78 EGPDVAEAMSALGV
-92 TQAHLLAG
+92 NQAHLLAG
-100 GAGTRA
+100 GAGARA

-116 RALSVACREEGEDG
+116 RALSVACREEGEDA

-137 AHTMDEAEPVRR
+137 ARVMDEAEPVRR

-158 GVAHVAPQI
+158 GAAHVAPQI
-167 EGVLVRTATLADEP
+167 EGVLVRPATLADEP

-211 PDDVSRRLHGG
+211 PDDVSRRLHEG
-222 VTRVAIDAG
+222 VTWVAVDAG
-231 EGEVDAHGESD
+231 EGEADAHGEGD
-242 ASDAGPA
+242 ASDAAPA

-271 LRPGEFLTCHL
+271 LGPGEFLTCHL

-316 NTSPESLSNRLYR
+316 NTSPESLSNRFYR

-348 TGWTNVYELRLDGP
+348 TGWTNVYELRLDDP
-362 AGGGEPA
+362 AESGEPA
-369 APGMPVAADEPDASC
+369 V
-384 GSGVLDEPVVARE
+384 SGALCEPVVPR
-397 SGVLDEPAAACEL
+397 EPAAATG
-410 AAARESAA
+410 ESPMR
-418 AAEGSSACTLSDI
+418 TLGDI
-431 DFFGDDALCQRLVRA
+431 DFFGDDALRQRLVRV

-493 AVALPVHEL
+493 VVALPVHEL

-544 LLAPTVLVT
+544 LLAPAVLVT

-583 ILAAGTIL
+583 ILAAGAIL
-591 RERACTHCRDTERG
+591 RERSCTHCRDTERG
-605 IELLCERVG
+605 VELLSEWVG

>member
-11 LADGAVARV
+11 LADGAAARV

-34 PFGMTYEPAPVLALA
+34 PFGVTYEPAPVVALA

-66 SVASVSCEAREL
+66 SVATVSCEAREL
-78 EGSDVAEAMSALGV
+78 EGPDVAEAMSALGV

-100 GAGTRA
+100 DAGARA
-106 ARSLAEKSPH
+106 ARSLTEKSPH
-116 RALSVACREEGEDG
+116 RVLSVACREEGEDA
-130 SAFVRRA
+130 SAFVRRV
-137 AHTMDEAEPVRR
+137 AHAMDEAEPVRR

-158 GVAHVAPQI
+158 GVAHVTSRV
-167 EGVLVRTATLADEP
+167 EDVLVRPATLVDEP

-211 PDDVSRRLHGG
+211 PDDVSRRLHEG
-222 VTRVAIDAG
+222 VTWVAIDAG
-231 EGEVDAHGESD
+231 EGEAGAHGEGDVSG
-242 ASDAGPA
+242 AAPA

-271 LRPGEFLTCHL
+271 LGSGEFLTCHL
-282 LATDPAARGRGVA
+282 LATDPAVRGRGVA

-362 AGGGEPA
+362 AGGSKPA
-369 APGMPVAADEPDASC
+369 APGMPVAADEPAAPC
-384 GSGVLDEPVVARE
+384 
-397 SGVLDEPAAACEL
+397 EPAAACEL
-410 AAARESAA
+410 AAA
-418 AAEGSSACTLSDI
+418 AEGSPMRTLGDI
-431 DFFGDDALCQRLVRA
+431 DFFGDDVLCQRLVHA

-502 VHALFMRVLGGP
+502 VHALFMRILGGP

-527 YAGCPGLVLSKP
+527 YAGCPGLVLSKA
-539 RFVVV
+539 RFVAV

-583 ILAAGTIL
+583 ILAAGAIL

>member
-34 PFGMTYEPAPVLALA
+34 PFGMTYEPAPVLAFV
-49 DDGFAE
+49 DDELAE
-55 DAARDLASLGR
+55 DAACDLASLGR

-78 EGSDVAEAMSALGV
+78 EGPDVAEAMSALGV

-100 GAGTRA
+100 DAGTRA
-106 ARSLAEKSPH
+106 ARSLAERSPH
-116 RALSVACREEGEDG
+116 RALSVACREEGEDA

-137 AHTMDEAEPVRR
+137 AHAMDEAEPVRR

-158 GVAHVAPQI
+158 GAAHVAPQV

-194 DVPGQETCGWLR
+194 DVPGRETCGWLR

-211 PDDVSRRLHGG
+211 PDDVSRRLHEG
-222 VTRVAIDAG
+222 VTWVAVDVG
-231 EGEVDAHGESD
+231 EGEADACRESD

-262 PGAEPDWEP
+262 PGTEPDWEP
-271 LRPGEFLTCHL
+271 LGPGEFLTCHL

-362 AGGGEPA
+362 AEGGEPA
-369 APGMPVAADEPDASC
+369 APGMPVAAGELDTSC
-384 GSGVLDEPVVARE
+384 GSGVLDEPAASCDSAVPC
-397 SGVLDEPAAACEL
+397 EPAVV
-410 AAARESAA
+410 S
-418 AAEGSSACTLSDI
+418 EGSSTRTLGDI
-431 DFFGDDALCQRLVRA
+431 DFFGDDALRQRLVRA

-476 PGDWGAAMWPL
+476 PGDWDAAMWPL

-493 AVALPVHEL
+493 VVALPVHEL

-539 RFVVV
+539 RFVAV

-583 ILAAGTIL
+583 ILAAGAIL

-605 IELLCERVG
+605 VELLGERVG